1 MERAIVSFGLDG
13 DFAGIGEL
21 DRIAD
26 EIDQDLGQAAAVTVR
41 FELGA
46 LP

>member
-1 MERAIVSFGLDG
+1 MERAIVRFGLDG
-13 DFAGIGEL
+13 DFAGIREL
-21 DRIAD
+21 NRVAD
-26 EIDQDLGQAAAVTVR
+26 KIDQDLGQAAAVTVR